1 MTAADADSLKRLLI
15 VQDHDRKLDALRH
28 EREHLP
34 EFERLVELDA
44 QTAAVDE
51 ESTEI
56 REARHEL
63 GRRQKRLEDE
73 VALIEARIAEEDGKL
88 YGGEVKAIK
97 DLQAL
102 QDEIASL
109 KGRQSGIEDQIL
121 EVMEEAEPLDA
132 QLATFD
138 ERKAAIAAQRS
149 ETETSIDESQT
160 RLDGEIAEESGTRGD
175 AVAGLPEALVAEY
188 EQLRSRPGAVG
199 VARLVGSTCHGCHL
213 ELPAVEVDRLKKL
226 PPDEL
231 VHCDECGCILVR

>member
-1 MTAADADSLKRLLI
+1 MTAADPDALKRLLV

-34 EFERLVELDA
+34 EFDRLVELDA
-44 QTAAVDE
+44 QTAAVDDE
-51 ESTEI
+51 ASEI

-63 GRRQKRLEDE
+63 ERTQKRLEDE
-73 VALIEARIAEEDGKL
+73 VALIEARIAEENGKL

-102 QDEIASL
+102 QDEIATL
-109 KGRQSGIEDQIL
+109 KGRQSGVEDQIL
-121 EVMEEAEPLDA
+121 EVMEQADPLDT
-132 QLATFD
+132 QLAAFD

-149 ETETSIDESQT
+149 ESETTIAEEQSRI
-160 RLDGEIAEESGTRGD
+160 DGEIDDEVQARATTAAD
-175 AVAGLPEALVAEY
+175 VPEALVAEY
-188 EQLRSRPGAVG
+188 EQLRSRPDGVG
-199 VARLVGSTCHGCHL
+199 VARLVGSTCTGCHL
-213 ELPAVEVDRLKKL
+213 DLPAVEVDRLKKL